1 MVAKSRLVE
10 NRSRT
15 FAVLAVCLFAFVAV
29 RTWSLRQIETQE
41 TVDIP
46 PFSFDLN
53 TATLEELDLI
63 PGVGGKMAADII
75 ALRETLGGF
84 GAVEDLQKIRG
95 IKSAK
100 LSAIS
105 PYVFVQTR

>member
-1 MVAKSRLVE
+1 MDEKSRLVE

-15 FAVLAVCLFAFVAV
+15 FAALAFCLLLFVAL
-29 RTWSLRQIETQE
+29 RTWLWQPTEAQKAVE
-41 TVDIP
+41 IP

-53 TATLEELDLI
+53 IATQEELDLI
-63 PGVGGKMAADII
+63 PGVGEKMAADII
-75 ALRETLGGF
+75 ALRETMGGF

-105 PYVFVQTR
+105 PYVFVEKR